1 MDNTIANKNMNK
13 FHGKFHETGGRI
25 KKAFVR
31 ILDRREY
38 EDISVTALC
47 KEAQINRS
55 TFYLHYSNIEEIARE
70 IEDELEE
77 CKVDVDEQFLVG
89 LVKAEPGERREREDA
104 FLSGLLNNIREH
116 QDAFYA
122 AAKNPKLFGQ
132 EKRLQEERDLIY
144 QNFCHVFGRTD
155 KTISLT
161 AAYTSAG
168 LHEVLNTW
176 ILNGC
181 MESNE
186 VIRDVIHI
194 CFNLKS
200 YALVNENSAKLI

>member
-31 ILDRREY
+31 ILDRRDY
-38 EDISVTALC
+38 EDISVTSLC

-70 IEDELEE
+70 IEDELNE
-77 CKVDVDEQFLVG
+77 CKFEADDQYLAK
-89 LVKAEPGERREREDA
+89 LLRADPNERRVREDEMINN
-104 FLSGLLNNIREH
+104 FLNSIREH

-132 EKRLQEERDLIY
+132 EKRLKEEQDLIY
-144 QNFCHVFGRTD
+144 QNFCHVFGRAD
-155 KTISLT
+155 RTIAL
-161 AAYTSAG
+161 AASYTCAG
-168 LHEVLNTW
+168 IHDVLYSW
-176 ILNGC
+176 ILGGC
-181 MESNE
+181 IESND
-186 VIRDVIHI
+186 VIRDVFHI
-194 CFNLKS
+194 CFNLKT
-200 YALVNENSAKLI
+200 YAVVNEKSAKLI